1 MTSSSTVPPLR
12 RQIVVPADP
21 ATAFKV
27 WTDEIATW
35 WPLERFSV
43 YGDRAAVSFVDG
55 RLVERGPDGG
65 EATWGE
71 VLDWEPPDR
80 LRITWHPGRDAAR
93 ATEVE
98 VRFEAVEDFSGPG
111 LGPATLVTLVHRGWE
126 RLADPQAARDEY
138 ENGWPVVVGRYGRH
152 TASAATDG
160 EVWLALMHSFGP
172 NAPDGSIFQHP
183 DFPEHVR
190 FLNRLRDDG
199 VLVAAGPLADSTGA
213 VTGAS
218 GMAVV
223 RAPDAARA
231 AEYARQAAE
240 ADQSVVRGLL
250 RVDARTWRVMFTG

>member
-1 MTSSSTVPPLR
+1 MTETLPPIR

-21 ATAFKV
+21 GTAFKV
-27 WTDEIATW
+27 WTDEIAVW
-35 WPLERFSV
+35 WPLDRFSV
-43 YGDRAAVSFVDG
+43 YGSDATVSFVDG
-55 RLVERGPDGG
+55 RLVERGPDGA
-65 EATWGE
+65 ESTWGE

-80 LRITWHPGRDAAR
+80 LRITWHPGRDATR

-98 VRFEAVEDFSGPG
+98 VRFEAVEDYGNG
-111 LGPATLVTLVHRGWE
+111 GPATLVTLVHRGWE

-138 ENGWPVVVGRYGRH
+138 TNGWPAVVGRYGRH
-152 TASAATDG
+152 AASGGPGG

-199 VLVAAGPLADSTGA
+199 VLVAAGPLADASGA

-240 ADQSVVRGLL
+240 EDQSVVRGLL
-250 RVDARTWRVMFTG
+250 TVEARTWRVMFTG